1 MFHRG
6 WFWLDV
12 RSNALEQRLMSVI
25 RHYGVTRVGPLELA
39 SEEMARDP
47 ARWAGVIT
55 ELDGSSLRTLEELR
69 LRFPYTPM
77 MALLRDAP
85 HARLNIL
92 QTRGVEV
99 ALVPVDDARVTAFV
113 QRAFASSFLPD
124 ERVARLVEGL
134 AQRCQ
139 LTAREVQLVSYC
151 LANESRALVRKRLGI
166 TENTLKTQVRGLLR
180 KCNERN
186 VDSLAKNLLRAAL
199 LLDGPA
205 RNVEPLAPWLP
216 VAC

>member
-12 RSNALEQRLMSVI
+12 RSEALESRLVSVI
-25 RHYGVTRVGPLELA
+25 RHYGVARPGLLGEA
-39 SEEMARDP
+39 AEEMARDP

-55 ELDGSSLRTLEELR
+55 DADSTPFQVLDRLRTS
-69 LRFPYTPM
+69 FPHTPV
-77 MALLRDAP
+77 MALLREAQ
-85 HARLNIL
+85 HARVNTL
-92 QTRGVEV
+92 QTRGMEV
-99 ALVPVDDARVTAFV
+99 AVMPIDEARVTAFV
-113 QRAFASSFLPD
+113 QRAFASCFLPD
-124 ERVARLVEGL
+124 ERVGRLVEGL

-199 LLDGPA
+199 LLDGPT

>member
-1 MFHRG
+1 M
-6 WFWLDV
+6 
-12 RSNALEQRLMSVI
+12 RLASVI
-25 RHYGVTRVGPLELA
+25 RHYGVVRPGPLDA
-39 SEEMARDP
+39 AADEMARDP

-55 ELDGSSLRTLEELR
+55 DAEHTPFKVLEAVRTS
-69 LRFPYTPM
+69 FPQIPV
-77 MALLRDAP
+77 MALLDEAH
-85 HARLNIL
+85 HARVNTL
-92 QTRGVEV
+92 QTRGVELAV
-99 ALVPVDDARVTAFV
+99 MPIDEARVTAFV
-113 QRAFASSFLPD
+113 QRAFASCFLPD

-205 RNVEPLAPWLP
+205 RNVEPIAPWLP

>member
-12 RSNALEQRLMSVI
+12 RSSAHEEHLVSVI
-25 RHYGVTRVGPLELA
+25 RHYGV
-39 SEEMARDP
+39 ARIGTLDEAAQEFAREP
-47 ARWAGVIT
+47 ARWAGIIT
-55 ELDGSSLRTLEELR
+55 EFPEAHFAELTALRKAHPLMPVL
-69 LRFPYTPM
+69 
-77 MALLRDAP
+77 ALLPSTKPA
-85 HARLNIL
+85 ALNTL
-92 QTRGVEV
+92 QTRGIEV
-99 ALVPVDDARVTAFV
+99 ALMPVDTARVTAFV
-113 QRAFASSFLPD
+113 QRAFATSFLPD
-124 ERVARLVEGL
+124 ERVARLIEGL

-139 LTAREVQLVSYC
+139 LTAREVQLVAYC
-151 LANESRALVRKRLGI
+151 LGNESRALVRKRLGI

-199 LLDGPA
+199 LIDGPA
-205 RNVEPLAPWLP
+205 RPVEPLAPWLP

>member
-1 MFHRG
+1 M
-6 WFWLDV
+6 
-12 RSNALEQRLMSVI
+12 
-25 RHYGVTRVGPLELA
+25 
-39 SEEMARDP
+39 
-47 ARWAGVIT
+47 
-55 ELDGSSLRTLEELR
+55 
-69 LRFPYTPM
+69 
-77 MALLRDAP
+77 
-85 HARLNIL
+85 
-92 QTRGVEV
+92 
-99 ALVPVDDARVTAFV
+99 
-113 QRAFASSFLPD
+113 
-124 ERVARLVEGL
+124 ARLVEGL

-199 LLDGPA
+199 LLDGPTRRA
-205 RNVEPLAPWLP
+205 EPLAPWLP